1 MARRTAAWPAS
12 LDLIL
17 DTVCNTFGCI
27 LLVALLVTIL
37 ARQTGSRLA
46 ERVETLHRQ
55 AEREKLLAQHR
66 AMQAE
71 WDALRRQLAELP
83 PNAEGLGHQEES
95 LREECRQLI
104 DLIAQQEHQRQKLD
118 QTRKQA
124 ESQVAALQEK
134 VEQARQKLGA
144 AAQALKRHRQEVV
157 LSMEREA
164 PEKSHIAVVV
174 RFGRMY
180 FWHRYNALGFRA
192 GLNTDEFLVLGQEG
206 DKVLTQPKP
215 YAGIPLSAAD
225 AEAQVARR
233 LRAFSPRQYAL
244 DVAVWDDS
252 FAEFAVLRRAALRQG
267 FEYRLLVIPTGE
279 ALVDRGGRDIRV
291 Q

>member
-1 MARRTAAWPAS
+1 MARRATPWPAS

-37 ARQTGSRLA
+37 ARHTGNRLA
-46 ERVETLHRQ
+46 ERVETLWRQ
-55 AEREKLLAQHR
+55 ADWERLWADHR

-71 WDALRRQLAELP
+71 WEALRRQLAELP
-83 PNAEGLGHQEES
+83 SDAEALGRQEEA
-95 LREECRQLI
+95 LRKECQQLV
-104 DLIAQQEHQRQKLD
+104 DLITQLEQERQKLH

-124 ESQVAALQEK
+124 ENQLAALQEK
-134 VEQARQKLGA
+134 VEQRRQALAA
-144 AAQALKRHRQEVV
+144 AAQSLKQHSQDLV

-164 PEKSHIAVVV
+164 PEKLPISVVV

-180 FWHRYNALGFRA
+180 VWHRYDAMGFRA
-192 GLNTDEFLVLGQEG
+192 GLNTDEFVVLGQEIG
-206 DKVLTQPKP
+206 GLLTQPKP
-215 YAGIPLSAAD
+215 YAGIPLGAVD

-233 LRAFSPRQYAL
+233 LHPFSPRQCRL

-252 FAEFAVLRRAALRQG
+252 FAEFAVLRRAAIRLG
-267 FEYRLLVIPTGE
+267 FEYRLLVIPTG
-279 ALVDRGGRDIRV
+279 ATLVDRGAHDSRV